1 MATVDLTVAADLSAL
16 RKQLGDIPGL
26 SADAATKMTAELNK
40 SIRAAEKASLAAAK
54 ASKEAAKGAEA
65 AGRAASNALEDA
77 ADSATRFGDRAGA
90 VGSNAGKLAGILDTL
105 VPGLGEFART
115 TADVA
120 DAGEVAAT
128 SAKGFGLSLTSVL
141 GVLGPVAVALAAT
154 GAALAYANAELE
166 EAEERNKQLAD
177 RASAAQAATEQWNK
191 AQAEANDRFAEA
203 TDQTAKLA
211 NQIRRSN
218 EATDEAAAA
227 TRALLV
233 AEVQL
238 QETKNKGF
246 AFSSQ
251 ELVAARDRLKAFDA
265 QVETTKTLNE
275 LVITGEYEKA
285 RAIKAE
291 ADAASQAAKFAAER
305 AKQEAAAAEALAKAT
320 QQRKEYT
327 SILGTLQG
335 VTQDATDA
343 ELTGSAAVEAA
354 LQRRIDALNAET
366 AQRVEDGNLTAEQIV
381 SIEQA
386 RADAVVALEAE
397 AQGKIDQLNEE
408 ALQKRLAEIEQEQA
422 AREESARAAVSA
434 TAGLFGSIGDLAGAA
449 GEAQVGASEEA
460 ALALF
465 EIQKAAALAQAAI
478 NTALAV
484 SQALVAGAGTPV
496 GAILAASALASG
508 VAQAATIASTPPPS
522 FSDTPGV
529 MQMGNRGAVS
539 LAAGDYFAS
548 AKDPQELQRQTGGG
562 GSASILEVRLGHRVL
577 DRSVAQVLRQGGRL
591 SREINSTRTGSP
603 SHAVRS

>member
-16 RKQLGDIPGL
+16 RRELAEIPGIG
-26 SADAATKMTAELNK
+26 ADAAAKMASELNK
-40 SIRAAEKASLAAAK
+40 SIRAAEKASKTAAKATKDAATQAAAAAK
-54 ASKEAAKGAEA
+54 KAAEANAEVGDRIGKVGEASAKLRGSLSLLGGPLGEA
-65 AGRAASNALEDA
+65 AGLINDL
-77 ADSATRFGDRAGA
+77 
-90 VGSNAGKLAGILDTL
+90 
-105 VPGLGEFART
+105 
-115 TADVA
+115 A
-120 DAGEVAAT
+120 DAGEVAASVT
-128 SAKGFGLSLTSVL
+128 PKLVPVL
-141 GVLGPVAVALAAT
+141 GAVAAAALPLIGHFAVLSREQEEAAARSAFLAEHMHDLDAATRAYEDAVLAAAVAT
-154 GAALAYANAELE
+154 GQLTEEQARLQAIQDAASRSVEDFRASQEDQRR
-166 EAEERNKQLAD
+166 EAE
-177 RASAAQAATEQWNK
+177 ASFFANQKWLGRLEVLPDFLSTAVDYYAGFSS
-191 AQAEANDRFAEA
+191 AQAEARHQLEQLDGIEVQHQE
-203 TDQTAKLA
+203 TV
-211 NQIRRSN
+211 
-218 EATDEAAAA
+218 AA
-227 TRALLV
+227 TAV
-233 AEVQL
+233 AQ
-238 QETKNKGF
+238 
-246 AFSSQ
+246 
-251 ELVAARDRLKAFDA
+251 
-265 QVETTKTLNE
+265 
-275 LVITGEYEKA
+275 
-285 RAIKAE
+285 
-291 ADAASQAAKFAAER
+291 ER
-305 AKQEAAAAEALAKAT
+305 ATVAT
-320 QQRKEYT
+320 RNR
-327 SILGTLQG
+327 
-335 VTQDATDA
+335 TQADTAATDA
-343 ELTGSAAVEAA
+343 LKALEEQEARVLAQNAAYLVSLRDLQSIARDATEAQLTGADAVEAA
-354 LQRRIDALNAET
+354 LARRVEQVNET
-366 AQRVEDGNLTAEQIV
+366 AAKQVEASAGNAGQLLL
-381 SIEQA
+381 IEQA

-397 AQGKIDQLNEE
+397 AQSKIDAINEE

-449 GEAQVGASEEA
+449 GEAQVGASKEA

-539 LAAGDYFAS
+539 LAAGDYFAA